1 MDEIRIPAEMVINE
15 LRDRISQLE
24 YDNAVLR
31 AQVRVLQGGETHE

>member
-31 AQVRVLQGGETHE
+31 AQIRVLKEGEPGE